1 MVPNPEGE
9 AESVTVEAETQ
20 LAEGWIQTSCVEP
33 FWPLKAEGT
42 ILIQDI
48 AHHLALRN
56 RFSGATEKPYS
67 VAQHSVLVAR
77 ECLFSFDPEIALMGL
92 LHDAAEAYL
101 PDIPRPIKDD
111 VFLWCDDST
120 RSFAEVEDDIMQRVA
135 NQYGLCWP
143 FPHAIKEADN
153 RVCATER
160 RDLMASDL
168 DWDIMDRIHPCSF
181 TIKPWKWQKAERKFL
196 ELFEE
201 LTA

>member
-1 MVPNPEGE
+1 MI
-9 AESVTVEAETQ
+9 TEAETQ

-77 ECLFSFDPEIALMGL
+77 DLMSLGHNLGLMGL

-111 VFLWCDDST
+111 VFFFDGHRM
-120 RSFAEVEDDIMQRVA
+120 RSFVEVEDDIMQRVA
-135 NQYGLCWP
+135 VQYGLRWP
-143 FPHAIKEADN
+143 FPIVVKEADN

-168 DWDIMDRIHPCSF
+168 DWDIMDRIRPCCF

-201 LTA
+201 LSA